1 MPAIESGNSIF
12 TMPLS
17 IVTRIAY
24 ISIVGARKPREIK
37 IFPNYTIIGV
47 YGSIESPT
55 IP

>member
-1 MPAIESGNSIF
+1 
-12 TMPLS
+12 MPLS
-17 IVTRIAY
+17 IVTGIAY
-24 ISIVGARKPREIK
+24 ISTAGARKPREIK

>member
-1 MPAIESGNSIF
+1 
-12 TMPLS
+12 MPLA
-17 IVTRIAY
+17 IVTKTGY

-55 IP
+55 TP